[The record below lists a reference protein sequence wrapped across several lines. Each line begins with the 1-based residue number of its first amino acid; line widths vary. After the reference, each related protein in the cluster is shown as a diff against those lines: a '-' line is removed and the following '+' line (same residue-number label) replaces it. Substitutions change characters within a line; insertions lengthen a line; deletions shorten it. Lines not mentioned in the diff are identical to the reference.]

1 MGYPLA
7 STSANVE
14 MYFLVYVVIV
24 TVGVGLSVLVIN
36 LMPIGGNAR
45 LVALA
50 CTTSLF
56 LTPTLVG
63 PRGM

>member
-1 MGYPLA
+1 
-7 STSANVE
+7 